1 MSVCSVG
8 QTWYEKHSI
17 IHLCLESVHRDR
29 RWLGSKTLLGRFPS
43 HHLFSPCLLC
53 HTLSLTFLASLSH
66 FYRFVASPTGKLYTL
81 ECLKSAPPWAMLL
94 LVSVKDYD
102 VCNLTLPLNPVHSPL
117 LSLPSLWFLWHCLLQ
132 SFLSIFFFLHLPA
145 LLKPQP
151 RKKPLTSGA
160 SPISGLWSAVKDSGS
175 RQRDNCVNESGSKCK
190 IHRLTRE
197 VR

>member
-29 RWLGSKTLLGRFPS
+29 QWLGSKTLLGRFPS

-132 SFLSIFFFLHLPA
+132 SFLSIFFPS
-145 LLKPQP
+145 
-151 RKKPLTSGA
+151 LTSTVEAAAQEETSDLRGF
-160 SPISGLWSAVKDSGS
+160 SHQRLMVCREGFWEQTE
-175 RQRDNCVNESGSKCK
+175 RQLCK
-190 IHRLTRE
+190 WE
-197 VR
+197 WQQM

>member
-132 SFLSIFFFLHLPA
+132 SFLSIFFSFTYQHCWSRSPGRNLWPPGLLPSA
-145 LLKPQP
+145 AYGLPWRIL
-151 RKKPLTSGA
+151 GA
-160 SPISGLWSAVKDSGS
+160 D
-175 RQRDNCVNESGSKCK
+175 
-190 IHRLTRE
+190 RE
-197 VR
+197 TTV